1 VRDGKIKIT
10 ALDRL
15 KNAFEQIELRV
26 TGMTARLDYLHCN
39 ACAITA
45 LKHRGIETFMAVGGL
60 DMDEAFEPIF
70 VAAEDASEDES
81 EVADIT
87 YLGRE
92 PDMKGPLRVVHQ
104 WRSDDLAVR
113 REVVDLLNKFGFLVE
128 WDLSDEKAIII
139 HN

>member
-1 VRDGKIKIT
+1 MREGKVKIT

-15 KNAFEQIELRV
+15 KNSFEQIELRV

-45 LKHRGIETFMAVGGL
+45 LKLRGIETFMVVGGL

-70 VAAEDASEDES
+70 VAADDES

-104 WRSDDLAVR
+104 WKSADIAVR